1 MTIPALRI
9 VHVLAPARVGGLE
22 SVVAQLAAGQRAAGH
37 AAQVAAVLQPGSEA
51 SHPFLDALATLAV
64 PVHRIVVGPR
74 DYRGERRRVRD
85 LLSALSVDVLHT
97 HGYRSDV
104 MIGGLA
110 RRAGCAR
117 VTTLHGFTGGG
128 WRNRVYEWLQLRAAA
143 HADAAIAVSTPIADR
158 LKRGGAASHTHLLRN
173 AIAPEAA
180 PYARAESRAVLGAPP
195 DAFVVGWVGRLT
207 HEKGPD
213 LFVDA
218 LALADDR
225 VHGMFVGDG
234 PMRDSLRALAQAKGV
249 SGRLHFAGIHPQASR
264 YLAAFDALALTS
276 RTEGTPMIVLEAM
289 WASLPILATA
299 VGGVPDMLSE
309 QDALLCDPDR
319 PSSIARAMDT
329 LLREPDHAHQLAAH
343 ARERVAT
350 TFGVSP
356 WVEAHVTLYRTA
368 LQPLRRPEG
377 FSAAGAVG

>member
-1 MTIPALRI
+1 MTLPALRI

-37 AAQVAAVLQPGSEA
+37 DAQVAAVLQPGSEA

-97 HGYRSDV
+97 HG
-104 MIGGLA
+104 
-110 RRAGCAR
+110 
-117 VTTLHGFTGGG
+117 FTGGG

-158 LKRGGAASHTHLLRN
+158 LKRGDAASHTYLLRN

-180 PYARAESRAVLGAPP
+180 PYARAESRAALGAPP

-213 LFVDA
+213 QFVDA

-225 VHGMFVGDG
+225 VHGVFVGDG

-264 YLAAFDALALTS
+264 YLTAFDALALTS
-276 RTEGTPMIVLEAM
+276 RTEGTPMILLEAM

-329 LLREPDHAHQLAAH
+329 LLRTPDHGHQLAAH

-368 LQPLRRPEG
+368 LQPLRRREG
-377 FSAAGAVG
+377 VSAAEVVG